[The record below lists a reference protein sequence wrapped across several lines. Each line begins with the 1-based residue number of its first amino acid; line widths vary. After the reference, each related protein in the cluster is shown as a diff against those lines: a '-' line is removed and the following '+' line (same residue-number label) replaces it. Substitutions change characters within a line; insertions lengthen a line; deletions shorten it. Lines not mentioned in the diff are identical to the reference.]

1 MGVPAVVQSAMR
13 RGHFYLYPESGAQ
26 DLALKGETGVA
37 AVVEKPSA
45 PAQNASVA
53 AKAKRDWLSANYALP
68 LLPSMANMMQ
78 PAQAR
83 TAPLPGACTARQ
95 QKVYMTGKEVV
106 TEAML

>member
-1 MGVPAVVQSAMR
+1 M
-13 RGHFYLYPESGAQ
+13 
-26 DLALKGETGVA
+26 A

-95 QKVYMTGKEVV
+95 LMHQLYVIIERT
-106 TEAML
+106 TEAMPVL

>member
-1 MGVPAVVQSAMR
+1 M
-13 RGHFYLYPESGAQ
+13 
-26 DLALKGETGVA
+26 A

-83 TAPLPGACTARQ
+83 TMFSPGACTARLLSHQ
-95 QKVYMTGKEVV
+95 VYMTSRDV
-106 TEAML
+106 L

>member
-1 MGVPAVVQSAMR
+1 M
-13 RGHFYLYPESGAQ
+13 
-26 DLALKGETGVA
+26 A

-83 TAPLPGACTARQ
+83 TAPLPGACTAGQ
-95 QKVYMTGKEVV
+95 PKVYMTGKDVV
-106 TEAML
+106 IEAML